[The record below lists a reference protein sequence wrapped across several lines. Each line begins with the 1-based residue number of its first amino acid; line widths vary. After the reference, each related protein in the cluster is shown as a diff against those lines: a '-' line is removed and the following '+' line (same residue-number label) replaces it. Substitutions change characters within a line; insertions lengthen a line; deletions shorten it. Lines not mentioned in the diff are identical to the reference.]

1 MSDLRLA
8 SLDPDGW
15 QLRSGE
21 DAHRAHPDTFWLPE
35 ERERRGLRRGMQAKL
50 MFEMIEHVPS
60 AAGAGF
66 TSGTRNRQAS
76 ASTERQQTCVER
88 MWVAVTEV
96 LPEGHY
102 RGMLRNQ
109 PFTYDPNDESVY
121 LRWGAEVA
129 FGPEH
134 VIDIDDTPAE
144 EDTLTGFTRRWT

>member
-1 MSDLRLA
+1 MSELRLA
-8 SLDPDGW
+8 SLATDGW

-21 DAHRAHPDTFWLPE
+21 DVHRAHPDTFWLPE
-35 ERERRGLRRGMQAKL
+35 AHERRTLARGMQAKL
-50 MFEMIEHVPS
+50 MFEMLEPAPAGYITTGVNRPLAAEHGDEPKT
-60 AAGAGF
+60 F
-66 TSGTRNRQAS
+66 
-76 ASTERQQTCVER
+76 VER
-88 MWVAVTEV
+88 MWVAITEIRDGRY
-96 LPEGHY
+96 L
-102 RGMLRNQ
+102 GMLRNQ